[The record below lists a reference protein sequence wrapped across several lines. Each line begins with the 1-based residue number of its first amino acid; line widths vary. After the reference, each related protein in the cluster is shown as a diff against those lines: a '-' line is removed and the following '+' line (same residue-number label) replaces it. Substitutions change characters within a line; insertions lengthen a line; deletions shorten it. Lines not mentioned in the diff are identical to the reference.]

1 MMEWVF
7 AGIPRFWLIEIE
19 AHLDEPLDARTDWI
33 KERYHGRVYDIPVGW
48 NGISFYSLDEN
59 DAMDP
64 IIETIIPPVVTEAR
78 PADQVRIGVP
88 ASMRVDLVHSG
99 QTVDTHIADT
109 WMLHQFD
116 IYSFYFNGLYELR
129 VADESY
135 SFAITHSQDFP
146 GDGT

>member
-33 KERYHGRVYDIPVGW
+33 KEHYHRVYHIPVAW
-48 NGISFYSLDEN
+48 NGISFYSLYEN
-59 DAMDP
+59 DTIPD
-64 IIETIIPPVVTEAR
+64 IETIIPPVVTEAR

-88 ASMRVDLVHSG
+88 AGVRVDLVHSG